1 MPDVQ
6 DGRNLGQVGPRQMF
20 KMDKILGK
28 LEKKADL
35 QTVTSGT
42 NLQNPPEKAFKENP
56 LEDWRIC
63 FIDVL

>member
-20 KMDKILGK
+20 KVDKIWGK

-42 NLQNPPEKAFKENP
+42 NLQNPSEKAFKEKP
-56 LEDWRIC
+56 LED
-63 FIDVL
+63 

>member
-6 DGRNLGQVGPRQMF
+6 DGQNLGQVGPRQMF
-20 KMDKILGK
+20 KMYEIWGK
-28 LEKKADL
+28 SERKADL

-42 NLQNPPEKAFKENP
+42 NLQNPPEKAP